1 MRLLLLLLPPP
12 SVPPLHH
19 AAHAS
24 HTRMH
29 AANRALWLSVAA
41 LVELNTLG
49 AHQPL
54 RIPALSRRAPSD
66 LITALLIRYSV

>member
-12 SVPPLHH
+12 SVPPLHQ

-29 AANRALWLSVAA
+29 AATRALWLSVTA

-49 AHQPL
+49 THQPL

-66 LITALLIRYSV
+66 LITALLI